1 MNGSRVYMFVVV
13 WCCGFVLFRQYGIF
27 TGSCTLSY
35 IHCALDSIKA
45 KSHEKASNETLPITS
60 QHTQIEAV
68 PNYSTI
74 QANDAMASGEEK
86 SAFYNAMA
94 MVIILD

>member
-1 MNGSRVYMFVVV
+1 MP
-13 WCCGFVLFRQYGIF
+13 
-27 TGSCTLSY
+27 
-35 IHCALDSIKA
+35 K
-45 KSHEKASNETLPITS
+45 
-60 QHTQIEAV
+60 
-68 PNYSTI
+68 YSTI